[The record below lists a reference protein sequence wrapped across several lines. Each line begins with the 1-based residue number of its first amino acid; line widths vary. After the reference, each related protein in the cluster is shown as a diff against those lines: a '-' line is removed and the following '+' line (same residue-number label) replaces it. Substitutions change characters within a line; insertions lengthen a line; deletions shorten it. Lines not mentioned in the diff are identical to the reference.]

1 MRKESIMKNTE
12 YDFQTVIDRH
22 STNSLKWDLFDDD
35 YPMWVADMDF
45 MVAPKIQQTILKRA
59 SHPVFGYSIVP
70 DSLFEAYISW
80 WDRRYGLKMSR
91 DEMLY
96 ATGVMPSISSMI
108 RCLTDVGDEILIQS
122 PVYHVFFYV
131 IEDNN
136 RKVLENELI
145 FRDGKYEIDF
155 DDLDEK
161 LSKVKMMILCNPQNP
176 VGKIWSKEELGQ
188 IGELCKKHDVIL
200 ISDEI
205 HCDLTDPGTSYNPFM
220 TSSDYNNTILCISPS
235 KSFNVAGFQS
245 SVVYTK
251 NPELLEK
258 IRTQLHVDNSDSC
271 NVFAVSAVEAAYNE
285 SEDWFEELKEV
296 IFENKQI
303 VKDYLEKELPVIRLV
318 ECDATYLLWLDC
330 TSLNVSSNVLSEF
343 LRSNQGLFL
352 SSGSDFGQ
360 VGDGFL
366 RLNIACPSKL
376 LKEGLLRLK
385 AGVIALNNINR
396 LSKNIG

>member
-1 MRKESIMKNTE
+1 MKNTE
-12 YDFQTVIDRH
+12 FDFQTVIDRH

-45 MVAPKIQQTILKRA
+45 MVAPNIQQAILKRA

-70 DSLFEAYISW
+70 DSLFEAYINW
-80 WDRRYGLKMSR
+80 WDRRYGLEMSR

-145 FRDGKYEIDF
+145 FRDGNYEIDF

-176 VGKIWSKEELGQ
+176 VGKIWSKEELGK

-205 HCDLTDPGTSYNPFM
+205 HCDLTDPGTSYNGTFR
-220 TSSDYNNTILCISPS
+220 
-235 KSFNVAGFQS
+235 
-245 SVVYTK
+245 K
-251 NPELLEK
+251 N
-258 IRTQLHVDNSDSC
+258 
-271 NVFAVSAVEAAYNE
+271 
-285 SEDWFEELKEV
+285 
-296 IFENKQI
+296 
-303 VKDYLEKELPVIRLV
+303 
-318 ECDATYLLWLDC
+318 
-330 TSLNVSSNVLSEF
+330 
-343 LRSNQGLFL
+343 
-352 SSGSDFGQ
+352 
-360 VGDGFL
+360 
-366 RLNIACPSKL
+366 
-376 LKEGLLRLK
+376 
-385 AGVIALNNINR
+385 
-396 LSKNIG
+396 

>member
-1 MRKESIMKNTE
+1 MKNTE

-176 VGKIWSKEELGQ
+176 VGKIWSKEELGK

-258 IRTQLHVDNSDSC
+258 IRTQFHVDNSDSC